1 MTKVKKLPL
10 LLLLL
15 FMSCLSVQAEE
26 VLVVH
31 LKNGGQSSFAFSEK
45 PVITFDNEN
54 MVIKSNVTTFSVS
67 IADVSYYDFPASSTG
82 IQENQHAL
90 PLISNGHV
98 VFSKLPAD
106 SNVNI
111 YTVDGKQLRRYA
123 ASRSGN
129 VDIDLTTLPK
139 GVYVISSPITKI
151 KITNR

>member
-1 MTKVKKLPL
+1 
-10 LLLLL
+10 
-15 FMSCLSVQAEE
+15 
-26 VLVVH
+26 
-31 LKNGGQSSFAFSEK
+31 
-45 PVITFDNEN
+45 

-123 ASRSGN
+123 ADRSGN

-151 KITNR
+151 KITKHCAWKIPNTVDLDKLDAVIENGLLTITIPAIQKSEEEKPFEFTIRSK